1 MTGEGV
7 LYRKI
12 RSVFPELKL
21 KVETWIIPDIE
32 KVLDEA
38 KQDMVKVLEVLRRY
52 NTIVTEDDEY
62 NNDEVVDAAD
72 LIKKWFGEE
81 EY

>member
-1 MTGEGV
+1 M
-7 LYRKI
+7 
-12 RSVFPELKL
+12 
-21 KVETWIIPDIE
+21 
-32 KVLDEA
+32 DEA